1 MKPVA
6 TTNSKRLVEYL
17 PAIYREDSFLEKY
30 LSAFEKILLGRNDD
44 KKIPGEK
51 DGAETRSLEETIDA
65 IPSLFDPAKTP
76 TDFLPWLASWVALSL
91 RADLD
96 VGAQRNFV
104 ANIIQRYHRRGTK
117 NNLIELLRL
126 FTTTMPEIDERA
138 VPSAEF
144 KERHHEFDSVTRPL
158 HFFKVSVS
166 FTDADPTAE
175 DIKRTRAI
183 AHAIIEL
190 EKPAHTFYELE
201 TSFSSMRIGDFDDYK
216 DYAKKHYRA
225 KLGEDTLI
233 TDKVMRKGKGKKHG
247 RS

>member
-17 PAIYREDSFLEKY
+17 PAIYREDPFLEKY

-76 TDFLPWLASWVALSL
+76 PDFLPWLAGWVALSL

-138 VPSAEF
+138 VPSADF
-144 KERHHEFDSVTRPL
+144 KARHREFDYNVHPL
-158 HFFKVSVS
+158 HFFKVSVLL
-166 FTDADPTAE
+166 TNPTPTAE
-175 DIKRTRAI
+175 ALKRTREI

-201 TSFSSMRIGDFDDYK
+201 TNFQSMQIEDKPDYSAK
-216 DYAKKHYRA
+216 DKYRA
-225 KLGEDTLI
+225 ILGVNTLI
-233 TDKVMRKGKGKKHG
+233 TDKLIKKVKRKKHG